1 MDAPTLVYLLAVV
14 AYSIYNWWKKSN
26 KDSKKPQNSAPKTE
40 KAEVPEWMK
49 EIFGDALGEEKPARP
64 ASTPTPVPV
73 PQAQTKSEK
82 PQPLTT
88 REPLSRSLEVKPLAK
103 KANKPVVQTAPK
115 VVVADKRSLETLESI
130 EDVYA
135 TKTTHIEKRQQVEAA
150 DALVKPASND
160 FLPEST
166 DDWRRAIILQTVLE
180 RHESLR

>member
-26 KDSKKPQNSAPKTE
+26 KDSKKPQNSAPKSE
-40 KAEVPEWMK
+40 KPEVPEWMK
-49 EIFGDALGEEKPARP
+49 EIFGDVMGEEDKPKPAP
-64 ASTPTPVPV
+64 ASVPV
-73 PQAQTKSEK
+73 PKPVVIAEK
-82 PQPLTT
+82 ESPLTT
-88 REPLSRSLEVKPLAK
+88 REPLSKTLEVKPTPKPIRTQGPKPA
-103 KANKPVVQTAPK
+103 AKPVAMDV
-115 VVVADKRSLETLESI
+115 RSLESLESL

-135 TKTTHIEKRQQVEAA
+135 TKTTHIEKRKQVEAA

-180 RHESLR
+180 RHESVR

>member
-26 KDSKKPQNSAPKTE
+26 KDSKKPQNSAPKSE
-40 KAEVPEWMK
+40 KPEVPEWMK
-49 EIFGDALGEEKPARP
+49 EIFGDVLGEETAP
-64 ASTPTPVPV
+64 
-73 PQAQTKSEK
+73 K
-82 PQPLTT
+82 PQPHPTPAPPTPKANKPVAETTLTT
-88 REPLSRSLEVKPLAK
+88 REPLSKTLEVKPTV
-103 KANKPVVQTAPK
+103 KPVSKSTAKTP
-115 VVVADKRSLETLESI
+115 VVDARSLESLESL

-135 TKTTHIEKRQQVEAA
+135 TKTTHIEKRKQVEAA

-180 RHESLR
+180 RHESVR